1 MGKNKITET
10 LLNGLS
16 HLMNSIAD
24 EVTKKAT
31 FKGATIFNPCG
42 DGNMLDIPGLGEK
55 IYTTIRSIEG
65 GFKVVEIRFTG
76 DENQL
81 LELAEGKMF
90 INRFDAETYKEK
102 CNDIVNS
109 MKQQL
114 PELMQDLMAIR
125 RDERDD

>member
-1 MGKNKITET
+1 MGKNKITEI

>member
-1 MGKNKITET
+1 MDKNKMTEN
-10 LLNGLS
+10 LMNGLS
-16 HLMNSIAD
+16 HIMNLLAD
-24 EVTKKAT
+24 EFTKKAT

-55 IYTTIRSIEG
+55 IYTIRMSIEG
-65 GFKVVEIRFTG
+65 GFKVVEMRFTG
-76 DENQL
+76 DEKQL

-90 INRFDAETYKEK
+90 MNCFDAEMYKEK

>member
-1 MGKNKITET
+1 MDKNKITEN
-10 LLNGLS
+10 LMNGLS

-24 EVTKKAT
+24 EFTKKAT

-76 DENQL
+76 TENQL

-90 INRFDAETYKEK
+90 INHFDAETYKEK
-102 CNDIVNS
+102 CNDIVKS

>member
-1 MGKNKITET
+1 MTEN
-10 LLNGLS
+10 LMDGLTN
-16 HLMNSIAD
+16 LMNSIAD

-42 DGNMLDIPGLGEK
+42 DGNMLDIPGLGEN
-55 IYTTIRSIEG
+55 IYSTRRICGG
-65 GFKVVEIRFTG
+65 GFKVIEIRFTG
-76 DENQL
+76 DEIQL

-90 INRFDAETYKEK
+90 TNRSDAERYKEK
-102 CNDIVNS
+102 CNDIVNA

-125 RDERDD
+125 RGERDD

>member
-1 MGKNKITET
+1 MDKNKMTEN
-10 LLNGLS
+10 LMNGLS

-24 EVTKKAT
+24 EFTKKAT

-55 IYTTIRSIEG
+55 IYTIRRSIEE
-65 GFKVVEIRFTG
+65 GFKVVEMRFTG
-76 DENQL
+76 DEKQL

-90 INRFDAETYKEK
+90 INSFDAEMYKEK

>member
-90 INRFDAETYKEK
+90 INRFDAETYNEK
-102 CNDIVNS
+102 CNDIVKS

>member
-65 GFKVVEIRFTG
+65 GFEVVEIRFTG
-76 DENQL
+76 AENQL

-90 INRFDAETYKEK
+90 TNRSDAERYKEK
-102 CNDIVNS
+102 CNDIVNA

-125 RDERDD
+125 RGERDD

>member
-24 EVTKKAT
+24 EFTKKAT

-55 IYTTIRSIEG
+55 IYTIRRSIEE
-65 GFKVVEIRFTG
+65 GFKVVEMRFTG
-76 DENQL
+76 DEKQL

-90 INRFDAETYKEK
+90 INSFDAEMYKEK

>member
-55 IYTTIRSIEG
+55 IYTTHRSIEG
-65 GFKVVEIRFTG
+65 GFKVVEMRFVG
-76 DENQL
+76 DERQL

>member
-65 GFKVVEIRFTG
+65 GFEVVEIRFTG
-76 DENQL
+76 NENQL

>member
-1 MGKNKITET
+1 MDKNKMTEKFMD
-10 LLNGLS
+10 GLS
-16 HLMNSIAD
+16 HIANLLAD
-24 EVTKKAT
+24 EFTKKAT

-55 IYTTIRSIEG
+55 IYTTVRNLKG
-65 GFKVVEIRFTG
+65 GFKVVEMRFVG
-76 DENQL
+76 DERQL

-90 INRFDAETYKEK
+90 INRFDAETHKEK

>member
-1 MGKNKITET
+1 MDKNKITEN
-10 LLNGLS
+10 LINGLS

-24 EVTKKAT
+24 EFTKKAT

-55 IYTTIRSIEG
+55 IYTIRRSIEE
-65 GFKVVEIRFTG
+65 GFKVVEMRFTG
-76 DENQL
+76 DEKQL

-90 INRFDAETYKEK
+90 INSFDAEMYKEK

-114 PELMQDLMAIR
+114 PELMQDLMAIG

>member
-76 DENQL
+76 AENQL

-102 CNDIVNS
+102 CNDIVKS

>member
-1 MGKNKITET
+1 MDKNKMTEN
-10 LLNGLS
+10 LMNGLS

-24 EVTKKAT
+24 EFTKKAT

-55 IYTTIRSIEG
+55 IYTIRMSIEE
-65 GFKVVEIRFTG
+65 GFKVVEMRFIG
-76 DENQL
+76 DEKQL

-90 INRFDAETYKEK
+90 INSFDAEMYKEK
-102 CNDIVNS
+102 CNDIVSS

-114 PELMQDLMAIR
+114 PELMQDLMAIG